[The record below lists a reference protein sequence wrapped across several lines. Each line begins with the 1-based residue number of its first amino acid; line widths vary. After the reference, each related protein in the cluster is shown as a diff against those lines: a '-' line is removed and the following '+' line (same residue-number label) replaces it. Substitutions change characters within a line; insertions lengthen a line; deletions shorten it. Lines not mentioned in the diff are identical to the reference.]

1 MKFVGHSGIQWKGFD
16 KIGRKGEREK
26 KQETQRIVCRLF
38 RPHTLST
45 TSISMWETPESPSCI
60 IGVGEALYL
69 FWVISHLGL
78 YTKKDNKQGLV
89 FCIYHMD
96 LCDLLNALNVLTR
109 HKESTQE
116 GMTGL
121 GDERKEPGHLM
132 WLFEQIFFFQ
142 ANHFLMALS

>member
-1 MKFVGHSGIQWKGFD
+1 
-16 KIGRKGEREK
+16 
-26 KQETQRIVCRLF
+26 
-38 RPHTLST
+38 
-45 TSISMWETPESPSCI
+45 
-60 IGVGEALYL
+60 
-69 FWVISHLGL
+69 
-78 YTKKDNKQGLV
+78 
-89 FCIYHMD
+89 MD

-132 WLFEQIFFFQ
+132 WLFEQNFFFQ